1 MEKKAFI
8 GKTKTLA
15 GGVSCDVMSNY
26 AGRLRHFWS
35 FCSLSLE

>member
-15 GGVSCDVMSNY
+15 GAVSCDVMSNY
-26 AGRLRHFWS
+26 AGRLRHF
-35 FCSLSLE
+35 